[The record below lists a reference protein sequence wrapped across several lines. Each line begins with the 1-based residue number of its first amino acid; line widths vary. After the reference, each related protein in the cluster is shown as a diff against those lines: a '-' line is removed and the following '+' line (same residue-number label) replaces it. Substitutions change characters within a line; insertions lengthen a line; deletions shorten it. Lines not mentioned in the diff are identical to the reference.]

1 MEKGQLIQQLFS
13 LKFDIKVIRADLAHF
28 CHNLLSIGFP
38 NHPALS
44 DDSACNEQPMEF
56 SDLYACL
63 EDSLSSNSSGSTDS
77 DSFFV
82 TKNPISNYKID
93 SRSEAQIEADRL
105 LAIKKG
111 IKTEPVD
118 PDEQKESTPL
128 ASPNK

>member
-1 MEKGQLIQQLFS
+1 
-13 LKFDIKVIRADLAHF
+13 
-28 CHNLLSIGFP
+28 
-38 NHPALS
+38 
-44 DDSACNEQPMEF
+44 MEF

-63 EDSLSSNSSGSTDS
+63 EDSLSSNTSGSTDS
-77 DSFFV
+77 GSFFV

-111 IKTEPVD
+111 IKTEPID